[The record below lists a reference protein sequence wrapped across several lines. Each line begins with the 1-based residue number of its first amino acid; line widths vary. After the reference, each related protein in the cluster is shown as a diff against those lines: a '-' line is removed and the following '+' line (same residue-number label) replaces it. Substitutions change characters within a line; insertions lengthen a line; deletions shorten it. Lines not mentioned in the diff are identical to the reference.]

1 MESDKAGGVLLLL
14 GLITIPSYSFFSIS
28 TSSIFLF
35 VVAVIA
41 NIAVDI
47 AVISIVITVIVI
59 AVIVIAIIVIVIALI
74 VIVVIVI
81 VVILDIGSA
90 TQRSG
95 V

>member
-1 MESDKAGGVLLLL
+1 MILRDWDHFPIRFPL
-14 GLITIPSYSFFSIS
+14 IS

-35 VVAVIA
+35 AVAVIS
-41 NIAVDI
+41 NIAVNI

-95 V
+95 VWHGDR

>member
-1 MESDKAGGVLLLL
+1 MILRDWDYFPIRFPL
-14 GLITIPSYSFFSIS
+14 IS

-35 VVAVIA
+35 AVAVIS
-41 NIAVDI
+41 NIAVNI

-95 V
+95 VWHGDW

>member
-1 MESDKAGGVLLLL
+1 MILRDWDHFPIRFPL
-14 GLITIPSYSFFSIS
+14 IS

-35 VVAVIA
+35 AVAVIS
-41 NIAVDI
+41 NIAVNI

-74 VIVVIVI
+74 VIVVI
-81 VVILDIGSA
+81 LDIGSA

-95 V
+95 VWHGDR